1 MQVYSGNGPLSDTK
15 GKRRMNW
22 LIAGVAL
29 FISTHLV
36 SAVVPSAVSSLKAA
50 IGPNLFRGIY
60 SVLVLVGVTLIVIG
74 WRSAIPVV
82 VYAPPVWGS
91 HLALTLMF
99 VAVYLFGASHAKL
112 RVLRFVRHPQL
123 TAVLIWSVSHLLAN
137 GDIRSIILFG
147 PLGIWA
153 ALEIPLINRREGEWQ
168 KPAPAAMK
176 SEIIGLVV
184 GAVVYL
190 VLIALHP
197 YFAGVSPIPF

>member
-1 MQVYSGNGPLSDTK
+1 
-15 GKRRMNW
+15 MNW

-112 RVLRFVRHPQL
+112 RVLRFVRHPSIDRGTDL
-123 TAVLIWSVSHLLAN
+123 VS
-137 GDIRSIILFG
+137 F
-147 PLGIWA
+147 
-153 ALEIPLINRREGEWQ
+153 
-168 KPAPAAMK
+168 APARERRH
-176 SEIIGLVV
+176 SVD
-184 GAVVYL
+184 
-190 VLIALHP
+190 HP
-197 YFAGVSPIPF
+197 VRSAGNLGGPRNPADQSARGRMAETRAGIHKE